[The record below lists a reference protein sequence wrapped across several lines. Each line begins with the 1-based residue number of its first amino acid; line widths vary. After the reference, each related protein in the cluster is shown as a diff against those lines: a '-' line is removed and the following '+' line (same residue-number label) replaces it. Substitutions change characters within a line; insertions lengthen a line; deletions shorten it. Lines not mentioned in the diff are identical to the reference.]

1 MIQIRPM
8 EAIDFSPNLFHCIE
22 SAAREEF
29 WTSVSQY
36 MGGWQ
41 TDKKP
46 EERIKLLRAF
56 LNSADFKKLRSQSEK
71 HIVERKKEG
80 SKQGQSCNLLEEG
93 RAKLHNDGDRG
104 VTSVKTQRVHL
115 LSFRPLRF
123 CRIKATA

>member
-1 MIQIRPM
+1 
-8 EAIDFSPNLFHCIE
+8 
-22 SAAREEF
+22 
-29 WTSVSQY
+29 

-80 SKQGQSCNLLEEG
+80 GKQARSKL
-93 RAKLHNDGDRG
+93 
-104 VTSVKTQRVHL
+104 
-115 LSFRPLRF
+115 
-123 CRIKATA
+123 